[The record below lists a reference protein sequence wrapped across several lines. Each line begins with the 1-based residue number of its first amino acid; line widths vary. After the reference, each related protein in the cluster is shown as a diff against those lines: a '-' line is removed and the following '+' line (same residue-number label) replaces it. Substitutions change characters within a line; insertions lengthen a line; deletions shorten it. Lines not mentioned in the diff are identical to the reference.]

1 MVRQGVAKITVTVNG
16 RQWRPVTGFRSA
28 GPDDAVFTLNSQTGR
43 IRFGDGLHGAIPS
56 VGSTVS
62 VSYRQ
67 GGGSAGNISKKICD
81 ATDVTQFRVFVRDR
95 AQILG
100 WGNRRV

>member
-1 MVRQGVAKITVTVNG
+1 MVRQGVAKIAVTVNG
-16 RQWRPVTGFRSA
+16 RPWRSVSGFRGT

-43 IRFGDGLHGAIPS
+43 IRFGDGLHGAMPS
-56 VGSTVS
+56 VGSTVT

-67 GGGSAGNISKKICD
+67 GGGSAGNISRKIYD
-81 ATDVTQFRVFVRDR
+81 ATDVRQFRVIVRDR

-100 WGNRRV
+100 WGHRRV